1 MRTQEALRYTDLNR
15 REVFNIH
22 IFFVIV
28 VTATGVCEIVFR
40 LTNGQGVFQWIR
52 GKARTLYD
60 KNNKPEAITADNVL
74 LK

>member
-1 MRTQEALRYTDLNR
+1 MYADFIR
-15 REVFNIH
+15 REVFKIH
-22 IFFVIV
+22 IVLVIA

-40 LTNGQGVFQWIR
+40 LKNGQGVFQWIR

-60 KNNKPEAITADNVL
+60 KNNQPEAITADNVL